1 MRVSTATI
9 FDKGTN
15 TLLQHQET
23 LFRTQQQVST
33 GKRILTPADDP
44 VGAAR
49 ALAITQA
56 DSLNTQYSVNR
67 DNAMSSLGLLE
78 NVLKEATT
86 LIQSVHTIAIT
97 AGNPALSD
105 ADRKSIGIELRGKL
119 DTLVGLANSKDGL
132 GQFLFSGF
140 QGNTKPFTQTKD
152 GVQYNGDQG
161 QRLIQVSETRQL
173 AVNNSGVDIFERIKN
188 GNGVFTTAADTN
200 NKGSGIIDAGTVIT
214 PAGLTGG
221 DYQIIFTVEAD
232 VTTYDI
238 LDTTANAV
246 LVTGNPYTN
255 GDTIQ
260 FDGMKLGIS
269 GVPANGDQFTV
280 SPSTN
285 QSLFKT
291 INDLLDVVERP
302 ASLPSG
308 ETKLTNG
315 LNTVLQNINHGLD
328 HILAV
333 RASVGTR
340 LQEVDALRN
349 MGDDLK
355 IQFQQSLSQIQ
366 DVDYAEAI
374 SNLTQQKLYLEA
386 AQKSF
391 MTVSNLSLFNLL

>member
-44 VGAAR
+44 VGAVR

-56 DSLNTQYSVNR
+56 DSLNTQYSANR

-86 LIQSVHTIAIT
+86 LIQSVHTTAIT
-97 AGNPALSD
+97 AGNPTLSD

-119 DTLVGLANSKDGL
+119 NALVGLANSRDGL

-140 QGNTKPFTQTKD
+140 QGDIKPFIQTKD

-188 GNGVFTTAADTN
+188 GNGVFTTAADTD
-200 NKGSGIIDAGTVIT
+200 NKGSGIIDAGTIIT
-214 PAGLTGG
+214 PASLTG
-221 DYQIIFTVEAD
+221 DNYEIIFTVEAD
-232 VTTYDI
+232 ATTYDI
-238 LDTTANAV
+238 LDTTTDAV
-246 LVTGNPYTN
+246 LVTANPYTN

-260 FDGMKLGIS
+260 FDGMKLGIN
-269 GVPANGDQFTV
+269 GVPANGDRFVV

-291 INDLLDVVERP
+291 INDLLDVVETP
-302 ASLPSG
+302 ASIPSG
-308 ETKLTNG
+308 ETRLTNG
-315 LNTVLQNINHGLD
+315 LNAALQNINHGLD

-333 RASVGTR
+333 RASVGAR

-391 MTVSNLSLFNLL
+391 MTISNLSLFNLL